1 MNRLMEQQAIVA
13 VPCGIHD
20 LASGRW
26 IRQVRLRQ
34 LVGHDEKLIAE
45 LSNMPLH
52 LRILGFLERVA
63 NFEEGETATLLRKL
77 SIGDRVALMLHAR
90 RLELGDNLDCTISC
104 AKCGKGMS
112 VMLSA
117 AKLLDTSNL
126 ERSPTY
132 DVEVSGYNLRIKL
145 LTALDQEMLLNA
157 KKEGEDLIQTL
168 ARSCIVSSDQPLPE
182 KLPDEVIMA
191 IGSKLE
197 QIDPLS
203 DTLLAISCP
212 ECGHKF
218 SASFNVEDF
227 VLRELGIGQGD
238 IDSEVHW
245 LALHYHWSENEI
257 LSLPLRRR
265 RKYIALINSALVGG
279 SA

>member
-1 MNRLMEQQAIVA
+1 MEQAIVA

-26 IRQVRLRQ
+26 ITQVRLRQ
-34 LVGHDEKLIAE
+34 LVGHDEKFIAE
-45 LSNMPLH
+45 LSDMPLH
-52 LRILGFLERVA
+52 LRILAFLKRVA
-63 NFEEGETATLLRKL
+63 SFEEGETGTLLRKL
-77 SIGDRVALMLHAR
+77 SIGDRVALMLHVR

-104 AKCGKGMS
+104 TKCGKGMS

-117 AKLLDTSNL
+117 
-126 ERSPTY
+126 
-132 DVEVSGYNLRIKL
+132 
-145 LTALDQEMLLNA
+145 LDQGMLLNA
-157 KKEGEDLIQTL
+157 KEGEDLIQTL
-168 ARSCIVSSDQPLPE
+168 ARSCIAVSDQPLPE
-182 KLPDEVIMA
+182 KLPDEVIRA

-197 QIDPLS
+197 KIDPLS
-203 DTLLAISCP
+203 DILLALSCP

-238 IDSEVHW
+238 MDSEVHW

-265 RKYIALINSALVGG
+265 RKYISLINSALAGG